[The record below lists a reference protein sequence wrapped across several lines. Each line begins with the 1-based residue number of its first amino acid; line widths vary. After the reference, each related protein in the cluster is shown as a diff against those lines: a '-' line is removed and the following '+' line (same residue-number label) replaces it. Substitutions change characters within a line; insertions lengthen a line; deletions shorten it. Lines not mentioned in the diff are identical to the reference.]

1 MMHPDPEI
9 ERMMIERWRQAPG
22 WRKMLQVSVMNAVR
36 DSLMRAEIL
45 QLYPDADE
53 AEIRQRLLK
62 RSLPPDVYEKFF
74 GEEDD

>member
-1 MMHPDPEI
+1 MNYSDPEI

-36 DSLMRAEIL
+36 DSLVRAEIV

-53 AEIRQRLLK
+53 TEIRRRLLK
-62 RSLPPDVYEKFF
+62 RKLPPDVYAELI
-74 GEEDD
+74 GDDE